1 VLPDRSTTNDFW
13 CPLNEASA
21 SVAQQR
27 VTAAMTPAEWAD
39 LSRVAV
45 GEWVSERQIERLNAL
60 GLAETVFGQTL
71 LTRLG
76 RATLGTGEREQT

>member
-1 VLPDRSTTNDFW
+1 MLPDRATSNEFW
-13 CPLNEASA
+13 CPLSDTAA

-27 VTAAMTPAEWAD
+27 VTALMTPAEWAD
-39 LSRVAV
+39 LSRLAL
-45 GEWVSERQIERLNAL
+45 GEWLSERQLEKLHTL

-76 RATLGTGEREQT
+76 RATLGINDR